1 MPHRRAVHAA
11 IAAALL
17 ALPLASPCA
26 GGTLPLPATGS
37 NPPAGPVTVEA
48 TGRGETARA
57 ARQDAIVAALRQI
70 VGEYI
75 EADVQ
80 LADEEVVRNEILSF
94 SNAGGVRS
102 EQVGEP
108 RVVGDEFEVVM
119 RVTVE
124 PRPLVERVR
133 GTATAEARL
142 DGAALAAELAAA
154 KDDFAA
160 KQRVLEKLFENLP
173 DAFMTIRI
181 VDSEGKDT
189 RGFDRKLVRMDRASG
204 QATIVLPIVLGF
216 DAKAW
221 REQVYPAI
229 EQVLVAAAD
238 ARLESAQVFER
249 TASAQ
254 IPLTGTPT
262 SLSTRVSRVPQIAPN
277 KEAIF
282 LLRENLGRGRQLVF
296 DMYTFEQGLLPFVDR
311 RAPAAPRLR
320 FPART
325 LRVRFADSDGSVVD
339 GGDLRL
345 AADIFKR
352 PANTFM
358 LASVTEPFGPPL
370 FVTPTDHGGPGRSDG
385 VVPWLAAPTA
395 LDSGMS
401 RLYLS
406 PMWMHIPVDNPSNP
420 TSFSP
425 ELILQ
430 AVFTLPIGD
439 LEQIERITA
448 ELVRTP

>member
-1 MPHRRAVHAA
+1 MPSRRAVHAA

-102 EQVGEP
+102 EQVGET

-189 RGFDRKLVRMDRASG
+189 RGFDRKLVRIDRASG

-229 EQVLVAAAD
+229 EQVLVAAAES
-238 ARLESAQVFER
+238 RLESAQVVER
-249 TASAQ
+249 SDSRQ
-254 IPLTGTPT
+254 VPLTGA
-262 SLSTRVSRVPQIAPN
+262 STQIAGRASRLPQV
-277 KEAIF
+277 EAGREAVF
-282 LLRENLGRGRQLVF
+282 LLREAMGRGRQMVF
-296 DMYTFEQGLLPFVDR
+296 DMYTFEQGLLPFVER
-311 RAPAAPRLR
+311 RPGWQPQLR

-325 LRVRFADSDGSVVD
+325 LRLRLFDRDGDSVD
-339 GGDLRL
+339 GRDLTL
-345 AADIFKR
+345 AGRFLNQQGVFAI
-352 PANTFM
+352 
-358 LASVTEPFGPPL
+358 ASEATPFGSGDAPS
-370 FVTPTDHGGPGRSDG
+370 FATPVEFASLVG
-385 VVPWLAAPTA
+385 VSPWLAVPNCGATGWGRIYLAPF
-395 LDSGMS
+395 
-401 RLYLS
+401 
-406 PMWMHIPVDNPSNP
+406 WMHCDDTIGIHP

-425 ELILQ
+425 ELIVR
-430 AVFTLPIGD
+430 AVITLPIGD

-448 ELVRTP
+448 ELVRAP